1 MNDKIILITGA
12 SSGIGAELA
21 RQVSRLGAKCVL
33 AARDRNALEQVA
45 RDCPGA
51 LIVPTDVTNPDDC
64 KRLVEQA
71 VAHFGRI
78 DVLVNNAGVSQWALF
93 EQITDLTIF
102 EKIMRVNHLGSVYCT
117 YHALPYIKKTK
128 GLLVAVSSLT
138 GKTGVPTRTAYSASK
153 HAMQGF
159 FDSLRIELLG
169 TGVDVLV
176 VSPGFVQT
184 PVRERAFGA
193 DGKPLG
199 QSHLDEAG
207 VMPVEEC
214 VRQIVHAMQKRK
226 RELVMTSRGRL
237 AQWLKLIAPAMVD
250 KIALRAIREGKT

>member
-71 VAHFGRI
+71 IAHFGRI

-102 EKIMRVNHLGSVYCT
+102 EQIMRVNYLGSVYCT
-117 YHALPYIKKTK
+117 YYALPHIKRTK

-184 PVRERAFGA
+184 SVRERAFGA

-214 VRQIVHAMQKRK
+214 VRQIVDAMQKRR